1 MKLAIFIDGET
12 AGIVQTDANG
22 AATINTQ
29 KYSAAG
35 THSVVAYYAGDATTS
50 SSIDTATIKVTKSAT
65 TLTTAKKATLKVN
78 KAKKIKV
85 TLKSG
90 SKLLANAVKVAK
102 KGTFTALVKF
112 AGDSAYTAKSVK
124 AKYTV
129 KK

>member
-1 MKLAIFIDGET
+1 ML
-12 AGIVQTDANG
+12 
-22 AATINTQ
+22 
-29 KYSAAG
+29 
-35 THSVVAYYAGDATTS
+35 YYE
-50 SSIDTATIKVTKSAT
+50 
-65 TLTTAKKATLKVN
+65 
-78 KAKKIKV
+78 KIKV

-90 SKLLANAVKVAK
+90 SKLLANKKVTIKVNGKTFAAKTNAKGVATIAVKVAK